1 MPVGPLPPG
10 LRVRT
15 MQRADLQFLIQI
27 TRSLGWTTTSADIE
41 NFLSYEPKGC
51 FVADL
56 KGEVVG
62 SVTTTPYTHFGWIGM
77 VLVKEE
83 LRRRGIGSA
92 LTRSAVSYLHEK
104 GIATARLEA
113 DPPGVPLYERLS
125 FAKECNSERWYRE
138 GPPVPPV
145 DGVRLAV
152 EADLQKLRALDA
164 QAFGDDRTRV
174 LARLLRCSEF
184 ALVSEEK
191 PAKGVLM
198 ARMTAH
204 GAFFGPFI
212 AAEPQL
218 AEQLLNAG
226 LSRVT
231 DVPVFVGVPETHA
244 NALDLLRQYGFKQ
257 RATLRRMYLG
267 RVPKKGDPRLE
278 YGIAAS
284 ATG

>member
-1 MPVGPLPPG
+1 
-10 LRVRT
+10 
-15 MQRADLQFLIQI
+15 MQRADLEFLIDI
-27 TRSLGWTTTSADIE
+27 ARSLGWTVTSSDIE

-56 KGEVVG
+56 KDEVVG
-62 SVTTTPYTHFGWIGM
+62 SVTTTPYTCFGWIGM

-92 LTRSAVSYLHEK
+92 LMRRAIEYLWKK

-113 DPPGVPLYERLS
+113 DPPGVPLYEQLS
-125 FAKECNSERWYRE
+125 FVKECNSERWYRE
-138 GPPVPPV
+138 GPPLPPV
-145 DGVRLAV
+145 DGVRQAT
-152 EADLQKLRALDA
+152 EADLRKIPALDR

-174 LARLLRCSEF
+174 LVRLLRCSEF
-184 ALVSEEK
+184 ALVSDHK
-191 PAKGVLM
+191 PAKGMLM

-204 GAFFGPFI
+204 GVLFGPFV

-218 AEQLLNAG
+218 AEHLLKAG

-231 DVPVFVGVPETHA
+231 DAPVFVGVPETHE
-244 NALDLLRQYGFKQ
+244 NARNLLRRYGFKQ
-257 RATLRRMYLG
+257 RAALSRMYLG
-267 RVPKKGDPRLE
+267 SVPKTGDPRLE

>member
-1 MPVGPLPPG
+1 
-10 LRVRT
+10 
-15 MQRADLQFLIQI
+15 MQRADLEFLIEI
-27 TRSLGWTTTSADIE
+27 TRSLGWTTTSSDIE

-92 LTRSAVSYLHEK
+92 LMWRAIDYLRK
-104 GIATARLEA
+104 KRIATARLEA
-113 DPPGVPLYERLS
+113 DPPGVPLYEQLS
-125 FAKECNSERWYRE
+125 FVKECNSERLYRE
-138 GPPVPPV
+138 GPTLPPV
-145 DGVRLAV
+145 DGVRRAT
-152 EADLQKLRALDA
+152 EADLRKIRALDM

-191 PAKGVLM
+191 PAKGMLM

-204 GAFFGPFI
+204 GALFGPFV

-218 AEQLLNAG
+218 AEHLLKAG
-226 LSRVT
+226 LSRVI
-231 DVPVFVGVPETHA
+231 DAPVFVGVPETHE
-244 NALDLLRQYGFKQ
+244 NALNLLRRYGFKQ
-257 RATLRRMYLG
+257 RATLSRMYLG
-267 RVPKKGDPRLE
+267 SAPRSGDPLLE
-278 YGIAAS
+278 YGIGAS